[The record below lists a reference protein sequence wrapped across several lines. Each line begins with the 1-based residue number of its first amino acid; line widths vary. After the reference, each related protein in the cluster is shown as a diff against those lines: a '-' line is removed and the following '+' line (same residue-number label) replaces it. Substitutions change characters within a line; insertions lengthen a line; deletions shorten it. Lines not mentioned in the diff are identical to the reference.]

1 MWQVWQ
7 KTFFQRYKKD
17 FTEEFQNWQKGTWS
31 KSIFGSNIEELL
43 SSFLCHSALRHSIL
57 RRTCM
62 WPLTSPPPRFNYRE
76 DFEAAR
82 SRSER
87 NRVMPSLFYPYLLL
101 CICGLGVV
109 SNVGSLFVF
118 AKQRFRRNFHR
129 LLVTLAV
136 YDFMVKT
143 FASIKVD

>member
-7 KTFFQRYKKD
+7 KTFLSTIKKQSFKID
-17 FTEEFQNWQKGTWS
+17 KKARVVKVFSEVTL
-31 KSIFGSNIEELL
+31 KSSSI
-43 SSFLCHSALRHSIL
+43 SSFLCHSPLRHSIL
-57 RRTCM
+57 RRTCI

-76 DFEAAR
+76 DFEAVR

-87 NRVMPSLFYPYLLL
+87 NKVMPSLFYPYLLL

-143 FASIKVD
+143 FASI